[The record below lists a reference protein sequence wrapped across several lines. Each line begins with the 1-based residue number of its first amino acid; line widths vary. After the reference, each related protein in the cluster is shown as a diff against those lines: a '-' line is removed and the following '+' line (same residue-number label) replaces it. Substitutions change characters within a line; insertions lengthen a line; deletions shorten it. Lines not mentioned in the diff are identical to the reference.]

1 MVLNAQNIITVA
13 IIAIIAIAIANRIR
27 PIRNIIRGR

>member
-1 MVLNAQNIITVA
+1 MVLNARNIITVA

>member
-13 IIAIIAIAIANRIR
+13 IIAIIAITIANRIR

>member
-1 MVLNAQNIITVA
+1 MVLNAQNIITIA
-13 IIAIIAIAIANRIR
+13 IISLIAIAIANRIR

>member
-1 MVLNAQNIITVA
+1 MVLNPKNIITIA

-27 PIRNIIRGR
+27 PIRRIIRG

>member
-1 MVLNAQNIITVA
+1 MTLNPKNIITVA

-27 PIRNIIRGR
+27 PVRRIIRG